1 MLWVAAF
8 LALIIWVLGMASG
21 FLGLRIQLFL
31 LLALLAGLAAL
42 LPTLTTETTTTEDAD
57 RSPAGAPNARSVP
70 GSAPAGRSEEPTQ
83 TLIE

>member
-21 FLGLRIQLFL
+21 FLGLRIHLFL

-42 LPTLTTETTTTEDAD
+42 LPTLTTETNTSKDTD
-57 RSPAGAPNARSVP
+57 RSPAGVPNARSVP
-70 GSAPAGRSEEPTQ
+70 GAEPAKRAEEPTQ